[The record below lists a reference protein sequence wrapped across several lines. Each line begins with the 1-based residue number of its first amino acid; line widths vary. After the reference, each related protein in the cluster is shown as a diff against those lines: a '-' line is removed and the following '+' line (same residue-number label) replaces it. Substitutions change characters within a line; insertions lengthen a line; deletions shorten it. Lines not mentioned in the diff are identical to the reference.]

1 MSVLLGL
8 LAAATYGSSDFLAGL
23 ASRRLPPIVVT
34 AAAQAIC
41 LVIGLTAVLFYSGDG
56 LSGAILLWGAA
67 GGIGSVGGTFALYRG
82 LAGGAMS
89 VVATLSGLL
98 TAVIPVVVGLATGD
112 SLTAPA
118 AVGIA
123 AAIPAIGLVSWQT
136 SGGGGANGSG
146 AIWGILAG
154 LGFGLLL
161 VGYDRAGAA
170 AGAWPMAVAEAVATL
185 LAAGPA
191 VLALRARSVEGRAA
205 AAGHADA
212 GNHAEDAGHVGAGDH
227 VTTAGHADA
236 GDHVAA
242 VGCADPEDHVAPAGH
257 AAAVD
262 RHSVGLLLAAGLLA
276 GAANLSFIIANHH
289 GELAVVAVLTALYPG
304 FTVILARVILGERW
318 SSAQK
323 LGLATALV
331 ATILVSLG
339 SA

>member
-34 AAAQAIC
+34 AGAQALC
-41 LVIGLTAVLFYSGDG
+41 LVVGLIAVVFYSGDG
-56 LSGAILLWGAA
+56 LSGGVILWGAA
-67 GGIGSVGGTFALYRG
+67 GGVGSVGGTFALYRG

-112 SLTAPA
+112 SLSAPA
-118 AVGIA
+118 AIGIV

-136 SGGGGANGSG
+136 GGGGPSGSG
-146 AIWGILAG
+146 AAWGVLAG
-154 LGFGLLL
+154 LGFGFLY
-161 VGYDRAGAA
+161 VAYDRAGSA

-185 LAAGPA
+185 LAVGPA
-191 VLALRARSVEGRAA
+191 LLALRARRVEGMALAAGDADVVDHAA
-205 AAGHADA
+205 AAGH
-212 GNHAEDAGHVGAGDH
+212 VGAADH
-227 VTTAGHADA
+227 AATTRPEAIAD
-236 GDHVAA
+236 
-242 VGCADPEDHVAPAGH
+242 H
-257 AAAVD
+257 AAATRPDAIAD
-262 RHSVGLLLAAGLLA
+262 RRSLGLLLAAGLLA

-304 FTVILARVILGERW
+304 FTVILARVVLGERW

-331 ATILVSLG
+331 ATFLVSLG